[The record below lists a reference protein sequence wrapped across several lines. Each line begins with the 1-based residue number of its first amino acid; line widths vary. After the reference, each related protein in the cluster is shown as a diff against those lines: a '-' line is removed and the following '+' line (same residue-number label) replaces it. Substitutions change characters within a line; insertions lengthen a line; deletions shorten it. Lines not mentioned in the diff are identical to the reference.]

1 MVRST
6 RSIRKVSFLFLVFCT
21 AFALLLPFQA
31 SAKAIKPGKFTFAQ
45 DHLKVKENA
54 ETITITVRRISG
66 KDGEVSVDYC
76 NCSYSAAAGI
86 DFIHVSGT
94 LVFRDG
100 ETEKSFT
107 VPIIDDKIKESKE
120 AFLIRLKNPTGGAT
134 LDPHYSD
141 YVEIIDND

>member
-6 RSIRKVSFLFLVFCT
+6 LSIRKVSFLFVVFCT

-31 SAKAIKPGKFTFAQ
+31 SAKVVKPGKFTFAQ

-54 ETITITVRRISG
+54 GSITITVRRISG
-66 KDGEVSVDYC
+66 SDGVATVDYC
-76 NCSYSAAAGI
+76 NCSYTAAAGV
-86 DFIHVSGT
+86 DFTHVSGT

-100 ETEKSFT
+100 ETEKTFT
-107 VPIIDDKIKESKE
+107 VPIIDDKIKESTE

-134 LDPHYSD
+134 LDPHFTD
-141 YVEIIDND
+141 YVDIIDND